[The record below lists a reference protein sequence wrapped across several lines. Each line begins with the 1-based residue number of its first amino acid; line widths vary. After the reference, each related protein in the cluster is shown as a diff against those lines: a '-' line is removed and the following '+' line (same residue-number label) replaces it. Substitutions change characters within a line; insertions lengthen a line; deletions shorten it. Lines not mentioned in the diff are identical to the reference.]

1 MWHLLGSARLRKNI
15 QQALEYKNKNISEA
29 EEISLVRGASWAA
42 RKHLDERTTVLEESR
57 AAGFIYLIYLFQ
69 FVFVKNPACQIGFQK
84 LWMQICRECDGNSG
98 SHRHTKLTPY
108 CHNHG
113 KHHCAVIIKQQA
125 HLWVEKT
132 HTAVNTNTAPWLT
145 SCSHLKRWNLSHPI
159 KKLFQSAL
167 KLQWIDPT
175 TTELMNI
182 DNARRKE
189 KNLFAAR

>member
-1 MWHLLGSARLRKNI
+1 MSSQKTFGREDNSAGG
-15 QQALEYKNKNISEA
+15 EPC
-29 EEISLVRGASWAA
+29 
-42 RKHLDERTTVLEESR
+42 SR
-57 AAGFIYLIYLFQ
+57 IYLFYL
-69 FVFVKNPACQIGFQK
+69 FISICVCKKSCLSNWLQK

-145 SCSHLKRWNLSHPI
+145 SCSHLKCWNLTHPI

-189 KNLFAAR
+189 KNLIAAR